1 MLKPTD
7 LHDEA
12 NLSAPFEAEARLFWL
27 LGDKMRL
34 QIVHL
39 LLQHP
44 GQLCVAG
51 LASAL
56 GTIEQPTVSYHL
68 SLLYAGGVVYLAR
81 EEGRYKYYRIKPHT
95 LDKIRSILGQ
105 LGQ

>member
-1 MLKPTD
+1 MSIDP
-7 LHDEA
+7 HDETRL
-12 NLSAPFEAEARLFWL
+12 LSPFEAEARLFWL

-44 GQLCVAG
+44 GQLCVAE
-51 LASAL
+51 LAARL

-81 EEGRYKYYRIKPHT
+81 EEGRYKYYRMHPHT
-95 LDKIRSILGQ
+95 LDTIRHVLGQ
-105 LGQ
+105 LGH

>member
-7 LHDEA
+7 LHDET
-12 NLSAPFEAEARLFWL
+12 NLTAPFEAE
-27 LGDKMRL
+27 
-34 QIVHL
+34 
-39 LLQHP
+39 
-44 GQLCVAG
+44 

-95 LDKIRSILGQ
+95 LDNIRSILGQ